1 MKSNLNTYYNNP
13 LVKYILNNEVDKNYL
28 IYAGGGFGKTT
39 AMKCLWFVL
48 LDKAYKGE
56 KIVPI
61 YIDVKTL
68 NSNGVN
74 PLFEYIYNRY
84 CGIDSDYGKFC
95 DIFFENKTSSFAK
108 NYIFWLLVD
117 GYNEVTGDLSYKLQ
131 NDIRKLSMC
140 SNVKMIVSSRT
151 DENSASFTDFKKVIL
166 DSLSDNQIAEY
177 LKNNFN
183 REDIEPNRINPNLIE
198 ILRVPMFLETFVK
211 TYKDNLDYP
220 HLFDT
225 SIIRKADIL
234 DRYTE
239 KILEDLKEQE
249 LSTEIIKKEFAIKY
263 YLPALAFYFI
273 QKETL
278 SISDAE
284 YLKLSFEDGSKWDTY
299 FKLYLNSSERAG
311 YKYAFVDGKDEWISI
326 FKNQFALME
335 KSEENHAFKHHIWRE
350 FFAAKHI
357 VNAINRGVLTDLEIS
372 IDENVRHFVGEL
384 LKKDGKCECDY
395 ETKIDLN
402 SDSSPLEDFMQK
414 YSQELSPLAVSN
426 CVEIMKTS
434 RNNKITAD
442 YSNLDLTQASFLNCD
457 LVNSKFKKSKVTL
470 ENFQNET
477 YYNTTVRLIDAAEK
491 QDLVITCGYDNE
503 ILFWK
508 IIDGEMKVITSFHMT
523 DMEHNPSQLLI
534 SSNGNFFAT
543 MDDEWGG
550 TLKIWNSNNF
560 ECKEISFEDE
570 KRSMA
575 GFSSN
580 EKYLVV
586 VQEDGSAW
594 NINFIGTRDGE
605 NKKIIKTNGYYECY
619 SFIPG
624 TMDFVFIEI
633 VNEISILKIIDI
645 EDNFKLK
652 HQSEIIIDGKAKMTC
667 SCDGFV
673 YIMDF
678 SNIHKISITPF
689 EYRKIEHKF
698 DFVGLIEY
706 CDICVINEVIVLQGG
721 GRFIYLFD
729 TFDNKCKVDIID
741 VYDYYIQKCDSKKK
755 INWIESC
762 VVTSQNKLITTHYSC
777 IVIWDIESK
786 KTLFVEEK
794 NECNSLMGFNKNT
807 DLALA
812 HAYNDI
818 RIWDIKKQQ
827 LFIPMFNSGHVYC
840 EGAFFVDDSQF
851 ILVYSYSIYLYSFFE
866 QKIIGCFSLAS
877 PDMILHVLACF
888 SNAENIKLLV
898 KETEGRYC
906 YIFDKKFNLIKKTPI
921 NLLSDMSYDEECIAN
936 FDEDGK
942 SCWFLYKNYKYDKC
956 FKRFDLQSHS
966 EVPVHFSKEHVLDK
980 LRKWDLLDMNQYDY
994 WHDGLF
1000 DIKFAI
1006 SKTGNWLVDITDDY
1020 PIIFNKENGMKK
1032 KIECEIDGMIQGSI
1046 LDASFSGNE
1055 NYVIVGY
1062 ESGVYVWET
1071 KTGKLICWLDAN
1083 INCNIWRCDFKEC
1096 DCIEEENEF
1105 YRIAYMNGAFVPL
1118 EFIPEPLDLGD

>member
-335 KSEENHAFKHHIWRE
+335 KSEDTHTFKHHIWRD

-395 ETKIDLN
+395 ESKIDLN

-442 YSNLDLTQASFLNCD
+442 YSNLDLTQSFFWNCD
-457 LVNSKFKKSKVTL
+457 FPNSIF
-470 ENFQNET
+470 
-477 YYNTTVRLIDAAEK
+477 YNSNIKESCFIPNGHTGAIQSVA
-491 QDLVITCGYDNE
+491 
-503 ILFWK
+503 F
-508 IIDGEMKVITSFHMT
+508 
-523 DMEHNPSQLLI
+523 
-534 SSNGNFFAT
+534 SSNGKWLLSYGY
-543 MDDEWGG
+543 DEF
-550 TLKIWNSNNF
+550 IRVWNAKTGAPKNAF
-560 ECKEISFEDE
+560 LLEDVT
-570 KRSMA
+570 SV
-575 GFSSN
+575 GFS
-580 EKYLVV
+580 K
-586 VQEDGSAW
+586 
-594 NINFIGTRDGE
+594 
-605 NKKIIKTNGYYECY
+605 
-619 SFIPG
+619 
-624 TMDFVFIEI
+624 
-633 VNEISILKIIDI
+633 
-645 EDNFKLK
+645 
-652 HQSEIIIDGKAKMTC
+652 DGKWAV
-667 SCDGFV
+667 SGSV
-673 YIMDF
+673 
-678 SNIHKISITPF
+678 N
-689 EYRKIEHKF
+689 
-698 DFVGLIEY
+698 G
-706 CDICVINEVIVLQGG
+706 
-721 GRFIYLFD
+721 
-729 TFDNKCKVDIID
+729 
-741 VYDYYIQKCDSKKK
+741 
-755 INWIESC
+755 
-762 VVTSQNKLITTHYSC
+762 
-777 IVIWDIESK
+777 
-786 KTLFVEEK
+786 
-794 NECNSLMGFNKNT
+794 
-807 DLALA
+807 
-812 HAYNDI
+812 DI
-818 RIWDIKKQQ
+818 RIWDVENCKQDGATMKGHDSGVVSVCFSHENKYVLTGDTDGLIIIWDVLKREKITILNDCHGNELSTLRIVRFLPNSKHFVSESWNGDIRIWEIETKSSREVFHTCLIDFLDVSLDGKHIVTSSLLSEDIEIWDVKTGCLHCRLSNAHARGVSAIAFSNDGKYVVSGGIDKTIRVWDVKKGQ
-827 LFIPMFNSGHVYC
+827 LKYEIPMKFKEAPTSIAFSHNDERIISGVGNVIYVFNAITGELCY
-840 EGAFFVDDSQF
+840 GPLGQF
-851 ILVYSYSIYLYSFFE
+851 DN
-866 QKIIGCFSLAS
+866 IG
-877 PDMILHVLACF
+877 F
-888 SNAENIKLLV
+888 SNSVAISPLKKMLLKGGKYGSIEIWDIKNERFL
-898 KETEGRYC
+898 
-906 YIFDKKFNLIKKTPI
+906 KKFHFMNKKV
-921 NLLSDMSYDEECIAN
+921 LLC
-936 FDEDGK
+936 
-942 SCWFLYKNYKYDKC
+942 
-956 FKRFDLQSHS
+956 
-966 EVPVHFSKEHVLDK
+966 
-980 LRKWDLLDMNQYDY
+980 
-994 WHDGLF
+994 LF
-1000 DIKFAI
+1000 AFQ
-1006 SKTGNWLVDITDDY
+1006 
-1020 PIIFNKENGMKK
+1020 M
-1032 KIECEIDGMIQGSI
+1032 M
-1046 LDASFSGNE
+1046 
-1055 NYVIVGY
+1055 VI
-1062 ESGVYVWET
+1062 
-1071 KTGKLICWLDAN
+1071 
-1083 INCNIWRCDFKEC
+1083 
-1096 DCIEEENEF
+1096 
-1105 YRIAYMNGAFVPL
+1105 
-1118 EFIPEPLDLGD
+1118 

>member
-84 CGIDSDYGKFC
+84 CGIDSDYGKFS

-211 TYKDNLDYP
+211 TYKVNLDYP

-335 KSEENHAFKHHIWRE
+335 KSEDTHTFKHHIWRD

-395 ETKIDLN
+395 ESKIDLN

-414 YSQELSPLAVSN
+414 YSQELSPLSVSN

-442 YSNLDLTQASFLNCD
+442 YSNLNLTQASFLNCD
-457 LVNSKFKKSKVTL
+457 LRNSKFNKSKVDI
-470 ENFQNET
+470 ENFRNKK
-477 YYNTTVRLIDAAEK
+477 YYNDGIKLIDVAEK
-491 QDLVITCGYDNE
+491 QDLIITCGYNNE

-508 IIDGEMKVITSFHMT
+508 IINEKMKIITVFHMT
-523 DMEHNPSQLLI
+523 DMEHNPWQLCV
-534 SSNGNFFAT
+534 SADGNFFAT

-550 TLKIWNSNNF
+550 TLKIWKSNNF
-560 ECKEISFEDE
+560 ECKEIRFENED
-570 KRSMA
+570 RIMV

-586 VQEDGSAW
+586 VREESSTW
-594 NINFIGTRDGE
+594 NIDFIGTRDAE
-605 NKKIIKTNGYYECY
+605 NIKTIKTNGHYECY
-619 SFIPG
+619 SFVPE
-624 TMDFVFIEI
+624 TTYFAFLEVL
-633 VNEISILKIIDI
+633 NNTCILKIIDI
-645 EDNFKLK
+645 ENDFKLK
-652 HQSEIIIDGKAKMTC
+652 YESKINIDGKAKMAC
-667 SCDGFV
+667 SHDEFV
-673 YIMDF
+673 YIMDY
-678 SNIHKISITPF
+678 SNIHKISIPSF
-689 EYRKIEHKF
+689 EYRKIAHNFEFLDIEHSN
-698 DFVGLIEY
+698 IH
-706 CDICVINEVIVLQGG
+706 VINEVIVLQTKF
-721 GRFIYLFD
+721 GRILYLID
-729 TFDNKCKVDIID
+729 TFDSKCKLDIID
-741 VYDYYIQKCDSKKK
+741 AYNYYIQKCNTKKRFGW
-755 INWIESC
+755 INKSVPI
-762 VVTSQNKLITTHYSC
+762 SQDKLLTTHDAF
-777 IVIWDIESK
+777 IVVWDIK
-786 KTLFVEEK
+786 NKRNLFIEETSEY
-794 NECNSLMGFNKNT
+794 NYLVGFNKKSDKVVVHTLDN
-807 DLALA
+807 
-812 HAYNDI
+812 I
-818 RIWDIKKQQ
+818 RIWDLKKQC
-827 LFIPMFNSGHVYC
+827 LVTFPFNIEEYHCRYVH
-840 EGAFFVDDSQF
+840 FVNDSQI
-851 ILVYSYSIYLYSFFE
+851 ILVYGNYVCLYDFSSEKTVRHLTGSICS
-866 QKIIGCFSLAS
+866 
-877 PDMILHVLACF
+877 VLDCF
-888 SNAENIKLLV
+888 SNTYNINLLT
-898 KETEGRYC
+898 KELKGCYC
-906 YIFDKKFNLIKKTPI
+906 YVFDNNFNLIQKFEI
-921 NLLSDMSYDEECIAN
+921 EEYEDGIMG
-936 FDEDGK
+936 FDENGNVK
-942 SCWFLYKNYKYDKC
+942 TNC
-956 FKRFDLQSHS
+956 
-966 EVPVHFSKEHVLDK
+966 SKEHS
-980 LRKWDLLDMNQYDY
+980 KWDWLDTNQYEDWYDDLFDMN
-994 WHDGLF
+994 
-1000 DIKFAI
+1000 FAV
-1006 SKTGNWLVDITDDY
+1006 SKTGNLLVDITNDY
-1020 PIIFNKENGMKK
+1020 PIIFNKEDGRKK
-1032 KIECEIDGMIQGSI
+1032 KIACEIDNMIYGDI
-1046 LDASFSGNE
+1046 LDASFSENE

-1071 KTGKLICWLDAN
+1071 KTGKLRCRLDAN
-1083 INCNIWRCDFKEC
+1083 INCNIWKCDFEKCE
-1096 DCIEEENEF
+1096 CIEAENEF
-1105 YRIAYMNGAFVPL
+1105 FKMAYMNGAVVPS
-1118 EFIPEPLDLGD
+1118 EFIPELLDLGD